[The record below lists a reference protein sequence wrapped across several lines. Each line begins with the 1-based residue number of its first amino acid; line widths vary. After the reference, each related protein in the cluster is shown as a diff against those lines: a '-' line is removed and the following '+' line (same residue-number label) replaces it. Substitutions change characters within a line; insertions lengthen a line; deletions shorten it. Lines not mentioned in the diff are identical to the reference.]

1 MQKDNAIMASKL
13 TPTQKLYKILDS
25 LEPQVK
31 SIILAGVY
39 QMRKAAEDLSVI
51 GFNETTRLIL
61 QKGSY
66 RPYFKNGKK
75 RMSSAPGEPPAAM
88 RGETLEPSI
97 YNKVVS
103 GPNQNPAIAE
113 FGSNASFAKD
123 LEFGTTTT
131 QPRPFIRPAKD
142 KVAAV
147 AASNVARHLKI
158 AYSRKTRSLKGSV
171 FTLDLEM

>member
-1 MQKDNAIMASKL
+1 
-13 TPTQKLYKILDS
+13 
-25 LEPQVK
+25 
-31 SIILAGVY
+31 
-39 QMRKAAEDLSVI
+39 
-51 GFNETTRLIL
+51 
-61 QKGSY
+61 
-66 RPYFKNGKK
+66 
-75 RMSSAPGEPPAAM
+75 M